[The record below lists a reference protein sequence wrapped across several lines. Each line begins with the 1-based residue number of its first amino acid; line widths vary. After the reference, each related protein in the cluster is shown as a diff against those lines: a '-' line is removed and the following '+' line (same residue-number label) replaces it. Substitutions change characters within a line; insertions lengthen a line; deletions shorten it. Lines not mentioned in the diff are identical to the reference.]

1 MTCMYRAVT
10 EDYVS
15 QINYFR
21 GCDFALT
28 ILDVMMKI
36 QLNSIHIVVFEG
48 S

>member
-1 MTCMYRAVT
+1 MYRAVT
-10 EDYVS
+10 EGYVR

-21 GCDFALT
+21 CCDFALT

-36 QLNSIHIVVFEG
+36 QFNSIHIVVFEG